1 MEKSI
6 HPDKKYYTAQLLI
19 LGTISGFILL
29 AAALIHFILNFSDIE
44 PVAFKVL
51 WLVSTGSIAL
61 LWIISFTWIY
71 LWIKNL
77 KYVIHDDRITIH
89 KGILTKKYQNIPY
102 RSITDFVLKRG
113 LYDRILGLGSIQIQT
128 AGQSPSA
135 TGYEGSLS
143 GLSDYEGIHTDLRNK
158 IKLFHPVSIP
168 ATNENPLNEPVTNI
182 LAKILDEVRQIRKNT
197 GK

>member
-1 MEKSI
+1 MGKSI
-6 HPDKKYYTAQLLI
+6 HPDNKYYTAQLLI
-19 LGTISGFILL
+19 LGTVSVFCLL
-29 AAALIHFILNFSDIE
+29 TAAIIHFILSFSDSNH
-44 PVAFKVL
+44 VAIKVV
-51 WLVSTGSIAL
+51 WLVTTGSIAL
-61 LWIISFTWIY
+61 LWIISFPWIY

-102 RSITDFVLKRG
+102 RSITDFFLKRG

-135 TGYEGSLS
+135 TGYEGDLS
-143 GLSDYEGIHTDLRNK
+143 GLSDYEGIHAGLKNK
-158 IKLFHPVSIP
+158 IKLFHPVSIL
-168 ATNENPLNEPVTNI
+168 ATNENPLNDSETRI

-197 GK
+197 DK